1 MTDEFAGSHELRSS
15 PEATWAV
22 IDDPAA
28 VGRILPDCESVAPD
42 GSGGLNVVVAIRQML
57 MTVRVD
63 LHVTWHDQDPPRH
76 LRLNLDGRPRGLGG
90 TLHLVVPLELEPTT
104 SGCRLTYQATL
115 ELDGSLGSFRS
126 QVRNGLKLQVDRLV
140 QAVEQAA
147 APA

>member
-42 GSGGLNVVVAIRQML
+42 GSGGLNVVVAICQML

-63 LHVTWHDQDPPRH
+63 LHVTWHDQDRPHR

-90 TLHLVVPLELEPTT
+90 ALHLVVPIELEPTT